1 MKGGAALHGEPL
13 RLKAA
18 ETCDLDVRAAQVKAK
33 DPLRQVKGG
42 RTGELRPVVG
52 EDDIGELGFIAG
64 WTHISAKSRERP
76 TRAAGAPTYQSPVTP
91 DDPALK
97 AT

>member
-1 MKGGAALHGEPL
+1 MKRSAALHGEPL

-18 ETCDLDVRAAQVKAK
+18 ETCDLDVRAIQVKAK
-33 DPLRQVKGG
+33 GPRGQVEGG

-64 WTHISAKSRERP
+64 WTHVSAKSRERFAVNSQP
-76 TRAAGAPTYQSPVTP
+76 GSVELAHNAQALQGP
-91 DDPALK
+91 DQ
-97 AT
+97 